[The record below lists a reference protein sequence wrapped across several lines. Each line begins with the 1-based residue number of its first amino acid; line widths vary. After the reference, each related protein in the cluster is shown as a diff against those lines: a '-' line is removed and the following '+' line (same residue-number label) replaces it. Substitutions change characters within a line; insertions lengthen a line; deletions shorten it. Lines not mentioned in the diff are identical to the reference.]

1 MAVKL
6 INSISDLPNYG
17 ISVAR
22 SGFTKLTD
30 TGGIDSTGAV
40 SGVGL
45 MMTLAS
51 DMTASWQLYNGE
63 TTPDNKIQLVGVG
76 DNSATDITKKF
87 FNQLNLNSQPYSG
100 QANFGPLGNQRQ
112 HVMLLETTNEI
123 LPNRG
128 AVSRGVDQSYRV
140 RFEFDERP
148 RLNTTD
154 TEYKR
159 ELYQLNLKLRS
170 MGKAQ
175 YVSGAN
181 INETSESQ
189 HLLQNSKDSDNNLV
203 HVGYTFNGSWTE
215 SEGIPNCMYGWLKIN
230 IGTSNQ
236 LLNDGSVLE
245 SISGNDGLITLENGS
260 TLTTSVVRTPG
271 ELVDLHFEDVTIPA
285 QSLILPYD
293 GVNKYTVG
301 EVITGAGGASAT
313 VHSCS
318 TASTTQS
325 ITFSNWNSIPF
336 VEGETVTGADS
347 SLTLALT
354 LVTTEINRSKR
365 FRNKRKGKGWF
376 KRFPKIGTNLEGTYP
391 MSYRLTMTERGF
403 VFYIFDD
410 AASDQSDDYAWT
422 CVQRTVDNVEGTA
435 PTDEASR
442 YPVHVLYSCSRES
455 VYARDFGVYFSESA
469 ANLQTAETS
478 VNTVFDNEG
487 NSYSV
492 DSLNNDSFYILSPYD
507 REDSLADEFTAKLIW
522 RFVARE
528 FDILKPWDV
537 HKLATKHQT
546 DSNAIINPLEQLA
559 ITNDNRFV
567 ITFPTGLTTQR
578 FMYPKEEIDLICF
591 SSAEVVAEGSN
602 VPMNT
607 YLPSGNADNRRYQG
621 MRSTLANGN
630 GMRIMLLVNGRHIFN
645 SDVNIGTDTSANL
658 I

>member
-1 MAVKL
+1 MAIKV
-6 INSISDLPNYG
+6 INNISDLPNYG

-51 DMTASWQLYNGE
+51 DMTGSWQLFNGE
-63 TTPDNKIQLVGVG
+63 PTPDNKIQLAGAG
-76 DNSATDITKKF
+76 DNANTDVTKQF
-87 FNQLNLNSQPYSG
+87 FTQLDLNSQPYSG

-148 RLNTTD
+148 RLYTND
-154 TEYKR
+154 VEYKR

-170 MGKAQ
+170 MGRAQ
-175 YVSGAN
+175 YVSGAP

-189 HLLQNSKDSDNNLV
+189 HLLENSKDADNNLI
-203 HVGYTFNGSWTE
+203 HTGYTFNGSWTE
-215 SEGIPNCMYGWLKIN
+215 AEGIPNCMYGWLKMN

-245 SISGNDGLITLENGS
+245 SVSGNDGLITLENGA

-285 QSLILPYD
+285 QSLVLPYD

-301 EVITGAGGASAT
+301 EVIDGAGGASAT

-325 ITFSNWNSIPF
+325 ITFTSWNNVPF
-336 VEGETVTGADS
+336 VEGETITGADS
-347 SLTLALT
+347 SLALNLT
-354 LVTTEINRSKR
+354 LITTEINRSKR

-391 MSYRLTMTERGF
+391 MSYRLTLTERGF
-403 VFYIFDD
+403 VLYIFDD

-422 CVQRTVDNVEGTA
+422 CVQRTVDNTEGTA
-435 PTDEASR
+435 PTDESSR

-469 ANLQTAETS
+469 ANLQTAETT

-492 DSLNNDSFYILSPYD
+492 DNLNNDSFYILSPYD

>member
-1 MAVKL
+1 MAIKL
-6 INSISDLPNYG
+6 INSLNDLPNYG
-17 ISVAR
+17 VSVSR

-51 DMTASWQLYNGE
+51 DMTASWQLYNGDS
-63 TTPDNKIQLVGVG
+63 TPDNKIQLVGVG
-76 DNSATDITKKF
+76 DNANTDVTKQF
-87 FNQLNLNSQPYSG
+87 FNQLPINSQTYFG
-100 QANFGPLGNQRQ
+100 QANFGPVGNLRQ
-112 HVMLLETTNEI
+112 HVLLFETTNEI

-128 AVSRGVDQSYRV
+128 SVSRGVDQSYRV

-148 RLNTTD
+148 RLHTTD
-154 TEYKR
+154 VEFNR
-159 ELYQLNLKLRS
+159 ELYQLNLRLRS
-170 MGKAQ
+170 MGRAQ
-175 YVSGAN
+175 YVVGSQ
-181 INETSESQ
+181 INETSTSQ
-189 HLLQNSKDSDNNLV
+189 HQLETTKDADNNLV
-203 HVGYTFNGSWTE
+203 HTGYTFNGTWAVSD
-215 SEGIPNCMYGWLKIN
+215 GIPNCMYGWMKIN
-230 IGTSNQ
+230 VGTSNQ
-236 LLNDGSVLE
+236 LLNNGTVLE

-271 ELVDLHFEDVTIPA
+271 ELVDLHFEDVVIPA
-285 QSLILPYD
+285 QSLVFPYD
-293 GVNKYTVG
+293 GINQYSVG
-301 EVITGAGGASAT
+301 EVISGPGGASAT
-313 VHSCS
+313 VHSVS
-318 TASTTQS
+318 TSSTTQS
-325 ITFSNWNSIPF
+325 VTFSDWNNIDF
-336 VEGETVTGADS
+336 DEGETITGANS
-347 SLTLALT
+347 SLSLSLT
-354 LVTTEINRSKR
+354 LVTTQINRSKR

-403 VFYIFDD
+403 VLYMFDD

-422 CVQRTVDNVEGTA
+422 CVQRTVDNTEGTT
-435 PTDEASR
+435 PSDESTR
-442 YPVHVLYSCSRES
+442 FPVHVLYSCSRES

-469 ANLQTAETS
+469 ANLQTAETA
-478 VNTVFDNEG
+478 VNSVFDNEG
-487 NSYSV
+487 NQYTV
-492 DSLNNDSFYILSPYD
+492 DSLGNDSFYILSPYD

>member
-1 MAVKL
+1 MAVKI
-6 INSISDLPNYG
+6 INSLSDLPNYG

-76 DNSATDITKKF
+76 DNAATDITKKF
-87 FNQLNLNSQPYSG
+87 FNQLNLDSQPYSG
-100 QANFGPLGNQRQ
+100 QANFGPVGNKRQ
-112 HVMLLETTNEI
+112 HVLLLETTNEI

-170 MGKAQ
+170 MGRAQ

-189 HLLQNSKDSDNNLV
+189 HLLENSKDADNNLV

-215 SEGIPNCMYGWLKIN
+215 SEGIPNCMYGWLKVN

-301 EVITGAGGASAT
+301 EVISGTGGASAT

-325 ITFSNWNSIPF
+325 ITFADWNGIPF

-347 SLTLALT
+347 SLALALT

-422 CVQRTVDNVEGTA
+422 CVQRTVDNTEGTT

-469 ANLQTAETS
+469 ANLQTAETT

>member
-1 MAVKL
+1 MSVKI

-17 ISVAR
+17 VSVSR

-30 TGGIDSTGAV
+30 TGGINSVGGVA
-40 SGVGL
+40 GVGML
-45 MMTLAS
+45 MTLAA
-51 DMTASWQLYNGE
+51 DMVADWQLYNGE
-63 TTPDNKIQLVGVG
+63 PTPDNKIQLAGVG
-76 DNSATDITKKF
+76 ENSASDVTKQF
-87 FNQLNLNSQPYSG
+87 FTQINLNSLPYSG
-100 QANFGPLGNQRQ
+100 EANFGPIDNRRQ
-112 HVMLLETTNEI
+112 HVLLLETSTEM

-140 RFEFDERP
+140 RLEFDERS
-148 RLNTTD
+148 RLYTTD
-154 TEYKR
+154 PEFKR
-159 ELYQLNLKLRS
+159 ELYQLNLRLRS
-170 MGKAQ
+170 LGRAQ
-175 YVSGAN
+175 YVLGAP
-181 INETSESQ
+181 INETSDAQ
-189 HLLQNSKDSDNNLV
+189 HLLVNSKDRDNNLI
-203 HVGYTFNGSWTE
+203 HTGYTFTGTWAE
-215 SEGIPNCMYGWLKIN
+215 SDGIPNGMYGWLKTN
-230 IGTSNQ
+230 IGTANQ
-236 LLNDGSVLE
+236 LLTDGSVLE
-245 SISGNDGLITLENGS
+245 SVAGNDGLITLENGS

-293 GVNKYTVG
+293 GNNQYSVG
-301 EVITGAGGASAT
+301 EIISGAGGASAI
-313 VHSCS
+313 VHSI
-318 TASTTQS
+318 TTSATNQN
-325 ITFSNWNSIPF
+325 ITFSNWNNVPF
-336 VEGETVTGADS
+336 IEGEVVTGATS
-347 SLTLALT
+347 GLAKNLTLLT
-354 LVTTEINRSKR
+354 TQINRSKR

-376 KRFPKIGTNLEGTYP
+376 KRFPKIGTGVEGTYP

-403 VFYIFDD
+403 VLYIFDD

-422 CVQRTVDNVEGTA
+422 CVQRTVDNTEGTT

-469 ANLQTAETS
+469 ANLQTAETAVS
-478 VNTVFDNEG
+478 TVYDNEG

-492 DSLNNDSFYILSPYD
+492 NNLNNDSFYILSPYD

-607 YLPSGNADNRRYQG
+607 YLPSGNSDNRRYQG